1 MDDSILPEK
10 LMRAGEVASIL
21 GVSKMQV
28 YRLVKLGNLQAVIF
42 GKSIRVRPSELALF
56 IDDHSTTAK
65 GDDSTHYQKTS
76 EAEKNDQSY
85 IDGGLNSG
93 DPETR

>member
-1 MDDSILPEK
+1 MDSQAFPEK

-28 YRLVKLGNLQAVIF
+28 YRLVRLGDLQAVIF
-42 GKSIRVRPSELALF
+42 GKSIRIRPAELALF

-76 EAEKNDQSY
+76 EVERIGK
-85 IDGGLNSG
+85 
-93 DPETR
+93 

>member
-28 YRLVKLGNLQAVIF
+28 YRLVKLGDLHAVIF

-56 IDDHSTTAK
+56 INHHSTTTK
-65 GDDSTHYQKTS
+65 GDDSTHYQKTI
-76 EAEKNDQSY
+76 EAERVDKNDCNKPPQS
-85 IDGGLNSG
+85 
-93 DPETR
+93 